1 MDYDSLEL
9 HFRKD
14 HFLCIDQVCL
24 DKKFIVFESEIDLKA
39 HQLQEHPNDL
49 SKDARRDAR
58 RVDISSFDYRTPHV
72 ENRGRRDRDGRHAGR
87 GRDPNAEAFPQ
98 STPQPLRR
106 DELAYQRQMA
116 IQSAQS
122 VTLRTFG
129 GQLTSHDAPARHG
142 NRNEEP
148 ATTSA
153 PRSPPSSYPAIG
165 DLQLSPP
172 ASPSPQEQARRL
184 QHASVTDR
192 ASAMLK
198 NDPSKMST
206 FRANIS
212 AYRSSQ
218 VTASQLLDTFFTLFD
233 MPSSELGKLIRELA
247 DIYEID
253 SKREDLLKAWNDW
266 RAINEDYPSLPGPGG
281 GVLPGSSSATTG
293 AGGGYRVLKL
303 KSSTAQSSR
312 SAVSKQSSWG
322 DSNPFPPISVSANRA
337 GAGRVGRTPW
347 VAPSTPL
354 ASSSQP
360 SSRPSSKP
368 PPAPSSSARS
378 IGSDAFPA
386 LPATAKPNTLI
397 AGLTRGSVRWDT
409 AGGRGGKNSKGAAVN
424 PWSGGGGSGSASV
437 GGASLANKGDG
448 NESEMMTAAADG
460 EADGAGKKKSGKGKK
475 QTLYKFG

>member
-14 HFLCIDQVCL
+14 HFLCADQECL
-24 DKKFIVFESEIDLKA
+24 DKKFIVFESEMDLKA

-49 SKDARRDAR
+49 SKDARKDAR

-72 ENRGRRDRDGRHAGR
+72 EGRGRRDRDGRNSGR
-87 GRDPNAEAFPQ
+87 GRDPNTEALPQ
-98 STPQPLRR
+98 STAQPLRR

-122 VTLRTFG
+122 ISARTFG
-129 GQLTSHDAPARHG
+129 GQLTPQDAPARHG

-148 ATTSA
+148 TTIAA
-153 PRSPPSSYPAIG
+153 PRSRPSSYPAID

-198 NDPSKMST
+198 NDTSKMST
-206 FRANIS
+206 FRATVS
-212 AYRSSQ
+212 AYRASEF
-218 VTASQLLDTFFTLFD
+218 TASQLLDTFFTLFD
-233 MPSSELGKLIRELA
+233 IPSSELGKLVRELA

-293 AGGGYRVLKL
+293 AGGGYRVLQL

-312 SAVSKQSSWG
+312 SAVSKDRSWG
-322 DSNPFPPISVSANRA
+322 SAADSNPFPTLSISANRA
-337 GAGRVGRTPW
+337 GAGRIGRTPW
-347 VAPSTPL
+347 VAPS
-354 ASSSQP
+354 ASSA
-360 SSRPSSKP
+360 SSRSNSKP
-368 PPAPSSSARS
+368 PPASSSSTRS
-378 IGSDAFPA
+378 TASDAFPA

-397 AGLTRGSVRWDT
+397 AGLTKGSVRWE
-409 AGGRGGKNSKGAAVN
+409 AGRGNGNSAVN
-424 PWSGGGGSGSASV
+424 PWTGIV
-437 GGASLANKGDG
+437 GASAKESTKEDRH
-448 NESEMMTAAADG
+448 ESEIPAEG
-460 EADGAGKKKSGKGKK
+460 EAEEAGKKKSGKGKK
-475 QTLYKFG
+475 QMLYKFG